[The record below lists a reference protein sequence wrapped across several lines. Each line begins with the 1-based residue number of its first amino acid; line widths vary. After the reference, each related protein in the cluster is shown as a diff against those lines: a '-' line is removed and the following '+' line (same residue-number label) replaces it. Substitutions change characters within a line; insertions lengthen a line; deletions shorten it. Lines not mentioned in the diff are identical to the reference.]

1 MAKWDFQKISEFKE
15 RHLNTNKLFEDQ
27 VVLTTKHN
35 ALIDLA
41 AVVSKWIEKTKT
53 TNSSEYRGFKNHFI
67 GNISTQWTNVI
78 QLGKDLQEIEKLDVL
93 LEVQSKFEIGL
104 NLLDLIKR
112 SLEEIGSL
120 CTFFCN
126 EKKVRKKIQ
135 RAYKGQRIIKQVLEQ
150 AIENLPRS
158 DDGGLEFFQQT
169 EVLIGSLDWNYL
181 KAITDQGEHNL
192 RKVMDA
198 FF

>member
-1 MAKWDFQKISEFKE
+1 MAKWDLQKIGEFKE
-15 RHLNTNKLFEDQ
+15 RHLNTNKLFDDQ
-27 VVLTTKHN
+27 IKLTTKHN
-35 ALIDLA
+35 ALIELA
-41 AVVSKWIEKTKT
+41 VIVSQWIERTKT
-53 TNSSEYRGFKNHFI
+53 ANNSEYRGFKNHFI
-67 GNISTQWTNVI
+67 GNISAQWTNVI

-93 LEVQSKFEIGL
+93 SEVQSKFEIGL

-135 RAYKGQRIIKQVLEQ
+135 RAYKGQRIIKLVLQ
-150 AIENLPRS
+150 KAIEKLPRS
-158 DDGGLEFFQQT
+158 DEGGLEFFHQT
-169 EVLIGSLDWNYL
+169 EVLIGSMDWNYV
-181 KAITDQGEHNL
+181 KAITEQGEHNL